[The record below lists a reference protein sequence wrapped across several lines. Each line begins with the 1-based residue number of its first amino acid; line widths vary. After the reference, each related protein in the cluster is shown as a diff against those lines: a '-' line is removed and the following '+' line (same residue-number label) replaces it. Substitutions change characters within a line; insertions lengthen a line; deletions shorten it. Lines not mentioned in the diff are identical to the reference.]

1 MPFFSSFT
9 GSFTVGGR
17 ASAFEE
23 AAGGGVVSNSLD
35 FSTTTLEVTI
45 NNPNDEG
52 TSGSDRFGYSVA
64 LSDRHAF
71 VGAYNE
77 TQFYTG
83 SGKCYVFDGES
94 GGLIYTFDNPNADGY
109 SAGDNFGWSVD
120 INHDYAIAGAP
131 YDGGSPSTTT
141 SRSGR
146 AYIFDLS
153 TGTVVYN
160 LANPNPYG
168 TINNDL
174 FGWAVGISKT
184 NYAIVSA
191 YAEDEA
197 GGNSSGKA
205 YVYDLSD
212 GSLLY
217 TLDNP
222 NAYSTVAGDAFGYS
236 AAISDTHAIVG
247 ARYEDD
253 ANGSNAGKAYIFDMS
268 DGSLLYTLDNPFDDG
283 SNANDYFGQYVAIT
297 TTHALVAAPGKS
309 IDGNNNSGKAY
320 VYDLSDGSLLY
331 TLDNPNAYG
340 TTENDF
346 YAYNGIAL
354 NDSYAVVGAAFE
366 DQAGNTDSGKVYVF
380 DLSDGSLVNTID
392 NPNTYSTAQGDYFGY
407 AVAINDTHILA
418 GAYAEDD
425 AGGLDSGKAY
435 LFKGT
440 E

>member
-1 MPFFSSFT
+1 MPLFSSFS

-17 ASAFEE
+17 ASAFAEE
-23 AAGGGVVSNSLD
+23 AGGGAISNSLD

-52 TSGSDRFGYSVA
+52 TSDDDRFGYAVA

-94 GGLIYTFDNPNADGY
+94 GGIVYTFDNPNLDGY
-109 SAGDNFGWSVD
+109 SAGDRFGYSVG

-131 YDGGSPSTTT
+131 YEGGGGSTISK
-141 SRSGR
+141 SGR

-153 TGTVVYN
+153 LGTPVYY
-160 LANPNPYG
+160 LTNPNPVG
-168 TINNDL
+168 TVNNDY
-174 FGWAVGISKT
+174 FGWSVGISKT
-184 NYAIVSA
+184 NYAIVGA
-191 YAEDEA
+191 YAEDDED
-197 GGNSSGKA
+197 GGLNSGKA
-205 YVYDLSD
+205 YVYNLSD

-222 NAYSTVAGDAFGYS
+222 NAYNTSQVDVFGYTV
-236 AAISDTHAIVG
+236 AISDTHAIVG

-268 DGSLLYTLDNPFDDG
+268 DGSLLYTLDDPLDDG
-283 SNANDYFGQYVAIT
+283 SNANDYFSTSLAIT
-297 TTHALVAAPGKS
+297 TTHAIVGATGKS
-309 IDGNNNSGKAY
+309 TDGNSNSGKAY

-331 TLDNPNAYG
+331 TLVNPNVYDTSATDYFG
-340 TTENDF
+340 QSV
-346 YAYNGIAL
+346 AI
-354 NDSYAVVGAAFE
+354 NDSYAVVGAHAE
-366 DQAGNTDSGKVYVF
+366 DKIGNTSSGVVYIF
-380 DLSDGSLVNTID
+380 DLSDGSLVNTIE
-392 NPNTYSTAQGDYFGY
+392 NPNAYSTAQDDKFGY
-407 AVAINDTHILA
+407 AVAINDTHVLA
-418 GAYAEDD
+418 GAWGEKD
-425 AGGLDSGKAY
+425 AGGSNSGKAY
-435 LFKGT
+435 LYKGS